1 MVGYRSEMAILSIT
15 CMAIYSMSQ
24 GVNGNLLLISI
35 AVISGI
41 CGHSVIDQ
49 IRELSLFK
57 K

>member
-24 GVNGNLLLISI
+24 GHNGTILLTAI
-35 AVISGI
+35 AVVSGI
-41 CGHSVIDQ
+41 CGHSIIDQ
-49 IRELSLFK
+49 IRELSVFK